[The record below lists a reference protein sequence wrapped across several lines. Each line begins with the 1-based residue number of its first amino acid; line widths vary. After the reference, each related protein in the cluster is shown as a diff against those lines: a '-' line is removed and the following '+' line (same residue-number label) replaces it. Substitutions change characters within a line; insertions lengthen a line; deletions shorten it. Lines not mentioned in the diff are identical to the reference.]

1 MHQTF
6 IKLIP
11 MAPENK
17 KQLNFNNLKLQ
28 NISIDRFTLKFN
40 DKELE
45 KQFIIDYNQSILKLL
60 RIALFTGAFLYAIF
74 GILDSVMVGETKT
87 KIWIIRYLIVCP
99 SLLIGIILTFSR
111 GCIKYLQFL
120 ISVLVIIG
128 GLGIVAMLAMIPP
141 PALYLYSQGI
151 LLVLMFNYTFL
162 RLRFW
167 YATINF
173 LIIICAFEIT
183 SLLINPLPPHIF
195 INNNFFLISANTIGM
210 IVAYIL
216 ENYARSYYLQN
227 LKLSRLAGEDPLT
240 GLLNRRAFLN
250 RFSEELLRVKRYNRE
265 IIFAMIDLDNLKE
278 INDQHGHPAGD
289 EVIVSFAKVLSTNL
303 RKTDIIGRIGG
314 DEFGVIL
321 LNPVSEEDLL
331 SIFRKI
337 TKKWIS
343 SYKSQEFEPSFCAGC
358 IKISGKSRILDPLEL
373 YSKVDQALLKAKSE
387 GRARIIL
394 IDESGRELLNSS
406 LLNKWQ

>member
-1 MHQTF
+1 
-6 IKLIP
+6 
-11 MAPENK
+11 
-17 KQLNFNNLKLQ
+17 
-28 NISIDRFTLKFN
+28 
-40 DKELE
+40 
-45 KQFIIDYNQSILKLL
+45 
-60 RIALFTGAFLYAIF
+60 
-74 GILDSVMVGETKT
+74 
-87 KIWIIRYLIVCP
+87 
-99 SLLIGIILTFSR
+99 
-111 GCIKYLQFL
+111 
-120 ISVLVIIG
+120 
-128 GLGIVAMLAMIPP
+128 
-141 PALYLYSQGI
+141 
-151 LLVLMFNYTFL
+151 
-162 RLRFW
+162 
-167 YATINF
+167 
-173 LIIICAFEIT
+173 
-183 SLLINPLPPHIF
+183 
-195 INNNFFLISANTIGM
+195 M